1 MPRML
6 AVGEALLTAAAAV
19 ELLTAAGVEL
29 PMAVVAAVLTAI
41 VKLRKTSAFSQR
53 LAALEC
59 GGPFAFSVLAPPI
72 QNAAPQLSV
81 RMRVK

>member
-1 MPRML
+1 ML

-19 ELLTAAGVEL
+19 ELLTAAGV

-41 VKLRKTSAFSQR
+41 VKLSKTSAFSQR